1 MTKKLAFVIFPLL
14 LFSSLSRADV
24 TNQEMDC
31 LFSWAETTYP
41 QLLSPLPAPSLTLG
55 KYYYRY
61 YSVTDN
67 YLGVDTETQRG
78 VFLSAGTLL
87 DLGDV
92 APLVAFLACSG
103 SSTLP
108 QTTSYAGTW
117 TWSGGDYYSIQVVLT
132 QDGNRLTAQIPSV
145 DQHFSGELKGTT
157 AVFTEDDGKATA
169 QATVTL
175 VSANAADLRMDSC
188 TPALM
193 CLMPAGMVIRLTR

>member
-1 MTKKLAFVIFPLL
+1 MTNEE
-14 LFSSLSRADV
+14 
-24 TNQEMDC
+24 TDC
-31 LFSWAETTYP
+31 LFSWAERTYA
-41 QLLSPLPAPSLTLG
+41 QLFSPLQAPSLTLG

-61 YSVTDN
+61 YSGTGN
-67 YLGVDTETQRG
+67 YLGVDTETQHA
-78 VFLSAGTLL
+78 VFLSGDALL

-92 APLVAFLACSG
+92 APFVVISG
-103 SSTLP
+103 CGASSTLP

-117 TWSGGDYYSIQVVLT
+117 TWSAGAYYSIQFVLT
-132 QDGNRLTAQIPSV
+132 QDGNSLTAQIPSV
-145 DQHFSGELKGTT
+145 GQHFSGTLSGTT

-175 VSANAADLRMDSC
+175 VSSNAADLRMDSC